1 MTGMILKTISD
12 LGLAVREARHRRKLT
27 QKQLAETLGTTQE
40 WISQF
45 ETGRLENPSLGT
57 VLKAFATLGID
68 LNIDSLPGSVRNDDL
83 DTGDLAL
90 DEPSFLKGRRR

>member
-1 MTGMILKTISD
+1 MILKTIKD
-12 LGLAVREARHRRKLT
+12 LGLAAKEARRQRNLT
-27 QKQLAETLGTTQE
+27 QKQLADKLGTNQE

-57 VLKAFATLGID
+57 VLKAFAILGID
-68 LNIDSLPGSVRNDDL
+68 LSTTNNRGPVPDDSF

-90 DEPSFLKGRRR
+90 DEPNFVRGPGR

>member
-1 MTGMILKTISD
+1 MILKTIKD
-12 LGLAVREARHRRKLT
+12 LGFAVREARRGRKLT
-27 QKQLAETLGTTQE
+27 QKQLAEKLGTTQE

-57 VLKAFATLGID
+57 VLKAFAILGVD
-68 LNIDSLPGSVRNDDL
+68 LKTGTDIEPVPDDDF

-90 DEPSFLKGRRR
+90 EEPSFLKGPGR